1 MAQHLDAY
9 SMLALCEALQVS
21 RSGFYRWRSRKAV
34 DGPVDRAVRTEFSAH
49 KGRAGA
55 PCLTGD
61 VRAKGIN
68 VSERTVGRSLRRQG
82 LRCLQKRNFRR
93 TTDSKH
99 CLPIAPN
106 LLDRQFTVSEPNVAW
121 VGDITYLQTQEGWL
135 YLATMIDLFNRQVVG
150 WQVSARIDQA
160 LVNDTLNAA
169 LYTRGNPR
177 GVIVHTDRGSQ
188 YCAHS
193 FIAILAKHGCLQSMS
208 RKGNCWD
215 NAVAE
220 SFFATFKKQTVLG
233 RPLVTQAEMR
243 QQVFEFIEIYYNRVR
258 RHSANDWVTPVEFER
273 LYYQNLE
280 TSTVY

>member
-1 MAQHLDAY
+1 MVQHLDSY
-9 SMLALCEALQVS
+9 RLPALCEALQVS
-21 RSGFYRWRSRKAV
+21 RSGFYRWKSVQHEVCAVDKAV
-34 DGPVDRAVRTEFSAH
+34 SIAFAQH

-61 VRAKGIN
+61 VRAAGVA
-68 VSERTVGRSLRRQG
+68 VSERTVGRSLRKLG
-82 LRCLQKRNFRR
+82 LRCQYKRKFRP

-99 CLPIAPN
+99 NLAIAPN
-106 LLDRQFTVSEPNVAW
+106 LLDRQFTVSKPNVAW
-121 VGDITYLQTQEGWL
+121 VGDITYLQTTEGWL
-135 YLATMIDLFNRQVVG
+135 YLATMIDLFNRQIIG
-150 WQVSARIDQA
+150 WQISTRIDQT
-160 LVNDTLNAA
+160 LVNDALMAA
-169 LYTRGNPR
+169 LSARGKPS

-193 FIAILAKHGCLQSMS
+193 FKAILAKHGCLQSMS

-220 SFFATFKKQTVLG
+220 SFFATFKKQTVFG
-233 RPLVTQAEMR
+233 KPIGTRQEVR

-273 LYYQNLE
+273 LYHQNLE
-280 TSTVY
+280 TTAVH